1 MAFYT
6 KLPILSVW
14 LTRIMLEL
22 IVSFKDSRW
31 FKIKEPLILS
41 QKQKSS
47 LFINYMMQTSDYKI
61 VRH

>member
-22 IVSFKDSRW
+22 IVSFKDSKW

-41 QKQKSS
+41 QKQTEEF
-47 LFINYMMQTSDYKI
+47 FI
-61 VRH
+61 H